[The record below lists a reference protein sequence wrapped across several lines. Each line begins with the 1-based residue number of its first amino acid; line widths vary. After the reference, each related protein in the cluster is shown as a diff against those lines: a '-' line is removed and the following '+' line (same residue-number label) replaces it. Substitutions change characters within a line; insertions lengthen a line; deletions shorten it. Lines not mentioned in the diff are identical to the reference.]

1 MESALGDLHLRDV
14 VATDDPATLAPAD
27 VVMIA
32 VKLWDTEAAAEAVK
46 PLVRPGTAVVSFQNG
61 VGKDDVLTRILGREA
76 VIGGVG
82 QIGVVIA
89 GPGVIRHTGTMAK
102 LTFGELDNT
111 RTARVEALLAACT
124 AAGVDAEI
132 AADINL
138 AIWQKFAF
146 LVPMS
151 ACTASMRSTIGPIRA
166 NPQTRAF
173 LLDLT
178 REVVAVGRALG
189 IHLAEDFAEQRMVF
203 VETLPPQMTA
213 SMQGDLARGNRLE
226 LPWLGGA
233 VVELGKQVGVPT
245 PLNRAVADIL
255 ALYVER
261 HAVTCWFRGNRAPAV
276 RPCKAEFRRY
286 YANADQACVRTIAS
300 RELSSVIQSLGSC
313 SFGSL
318 PEPRPFRT
326 NNRASPKYYT

>member
-1 MESALGDLHLRDV
+1 MRIVIMGAGGLGGYFGARLAAAGNDVAFIARGAHLTAIREHGLRVESALGNLHLRDV
-14 VATDDPATLAPAD
+14 VATDDPGTLSPAD

-32 VKLWDTEAAAEAVK
+32 VKLWDTEAAAEAVR

-61 VGKDDVLTRILGREA
+61 VSKDDVLTSILGREA

-89 GPGVIRHTGTMAK
+89 SPGVIRHTGTMAK
-102 LTFGELDNT
+102 LIFGELDNT
-111 RTARVEALLAACT
+111 RSSRVEALLDACT
-124 AAGVDAEI
+124 AAGIDAEI
-132 AADINL
+132 AENINL

-151 ACTASMRSTIGPIRA
+151 ACTASMRSTIGAIRA
-166 NPQTRAF
+166 NPQARAF
-173 LLDLT
+173 LVDVT

-189 IHLAEDFAEQRMVF
+189 VNLADDFVEQRMAF

-226 LPWLGGA
+226 LPWLSGA
-233 VVELGKQVGVPT
+233 VVELGKRTGVPT

-255 ALYVER
+255 ALYVDGAR
-261 HAVTCWFRGNRAPAV
+261 
-276 RPCKAEFRRY
+276 
-286 YANADQACVRTIAS
+286 
-300 RELSSVIQSLGSC
+300 
-313 SFGSL
+313 
-318 PEPRPFRT
+318 
-326 NNRASPKYYT
+326 

>member
-1 MESALGDLHLRDV
+1 MRIVIMGAGGLGSYFGARLAAAGNDVAFIARGAHLTAIREHGLRVESALGNLHLRDV
-14 VATDDPATLAPAD
+14 AATDDPGTLSPAD

-32 VKLWDTEAAAEAVK
+32 VKLWDTEAAAEAVR

-61 VGKDDVLTRILGREA
+61 VSKDDVLTSILGREA

-89 GPGVIRHTGTMAK
+89 SPGVIRHTGTMAK
-102 LTFGELDNT
+102 LIFGELDNT
-111 RTARVEALLAACT
+111 RSSRVEALLDACT
-124 AAGVDAEI
+124 AAGIDAEI
-132 AADINL
+132 AENINL

-151 ACTASMRSTIGPIRA
+151 ACTASMRSTIGAIRA
-166 NPQTRAF
+166 NPQARAF
-173 LLDLT
+173 LVDVT

-189 IHLAEDFAEQRMVF
+189 VNLADDFVEQRMAF

-226 LPWLGGA
+226 LPWLSGA
-233 VVELGKQVGVPT
+233 VVELGKRTGVPT

-255 ALYVER
+255 ALYVDGAR
-261 HAVTCWFRGNRAPAV
+261 
-276 RPCKAEFRRY
+276 
-286 YANADQACVRTIAS
+286 
-300 RELSSVIQSLGSC
+300 
-313 SFGSL
+313 
-318 PEPRPFRT
+318 
-326 NNRASPKYYT
+326 

>member
-1 MESALGDLHLRDV
+1 MRIVIMGAGGLGSYFGARLAAAGNDVAFIARGAHLTAIREHGLRVESALGNLHLRDV
-14 VATDDPATLAPAD
+14 VATDDPGTLSPAD

-32 VKLWDTEAAAEAVK
+32 VKLWDTEAAAEAVR

-61 VGKDDVLTRILGREA
+61 VSKDDVLTSILGREA

-89 GPGVIRHTGTMAK
+89 SPGVIRHTGTMAK
-102 LTFGELDNT
+102 LIFGELDNT
-111 RTARVEALLAACT
+111 RSSRVEALLDACT
-124 AAGVDAEI
+124 AAGIDAEI
-132 AADINL
+132 AENINL

-151 ACTASMRSTIGPIRA
+151 ACTASMRSTIGAIRA
-166 NPQTRAF
+166 NPQARAF
-173 LLDLT
+173 LVDIT

-189 IHLAEDFAEQRMVF
+189 VNLADDFVEQRMGF

-226 LPWLGGA
+226 LPWLSGA
-233 VVELGKQVGVPT
+233 VVELGKRTGVPT

-255 ALYVER
+255 ALYVDGAR
-261 HAVTCWFRGNRAPAV
+261 
-276 RPCKAEFRRY
+276 
-286 YANADQACVRTIAS
+286 
-300 RELSSVIQSLGSC
+300 
-313 SFGSL
+313 
-318 PEPRPFRT
+318 
-326 NNRASPKYYT
+326 